1 MKPVNDARIAA
12 PNWPALMKRRAT
24 GRNEKCF
31 QEIFDTFQS
40 LGKFR
45 KNKELNRTLSRCE
58 PSPGDGFSPKSFLPP
73 RNIPGGLF
81 VYTSAAG
88 NEAVPG
94 KPEKPKLKTPRWQPR
109 GGDTQV
115 FPAVSP
121 GRGGVFEARL
131 LARGTRV
138 NSLSSPGS
146 LQRLTRSRWKG
157 K

>member
-1 MKPVNDARIAA
+1 
-12 PNWPALMKRRAT
+12 MKRPET
-24 GRNEKCF
+24 WQTEKRF
-31 QEIFDTFQS
+31 HEIFDTFQTF
-40 LGKFR
+40 GKFR
-45 KNKELNRTLSRCE
+45 KNQELNRTFSRCE
-58 PSPGDGFSPKSFLPP
+58 PSPGDGFSPKFLLPR
-73 RNIPGGLF
+73 RNIRGGLF

-94 KPEKPKLKTPRWQPR
+94 KSEKPKLKTPRWQPR
-109 GGDTQV
+109 GGDTQI

-138 NSLSSPGS
+138 NSLSSLGS

-157 K
+157 N

>member
-1 MKPVNDARIAA
+1 MHESLLETEPHST
-12 PNWPALMKRRAT
+12 KRPET
-24 GRNEKCF
+24 WRNQKRF
-31 QEIFDTFQS
+31 HEIFDAFQTF
-40 LGKFR
+40 GKFR
-45 KNKELNRTLSRCE
+45 KNKVLNPIFSRRE
-58 PSPGDGFSPKSFLPP
+58 PSPVYDFSPKFLLPP
-73 RNIPGGLF
+73 RNIRGGLF

-94 KPEKPKLKTPRWQPR
+94 KSEKPKLKTPRWQPR

-121 GRGGVFEARL
+121 GRGGVFVARL

-157 K
+157 N